1 MAAGLVLGF
10 DDSDGA
16 RAAAS
21 AVRVDARRSGRPDL
35 GRALVLHLKERCA
48 SLTATMAS
56 PQSQTNPQ
64 RLAAIREQM
73 SLLSDYL

>member
-48 SLTATMAS
+48 SLTRMAS